1 MKYIC
6 ILLKIFIL
14 EKCLIILFFFS
25 DKKEKVLIPSLDLAK
40 NDSGSKIKQEK
51 EKKIT
56 NIQSADLGIKIL

>member
-14 EKCLIILFFFS
+14 EKCLIIFFFS

>member
-1 MKYIC
+1 M
-6 ILLKIFIL
+6 FDF
-14 EKCLIILFFFS
+14 FFFS